1 MAITPTVKPSTSAIN
16 GIRLWGNDFA
26 PCNQEIDE
34 LEAILPK
41 ADLEKSWN
49 EGEAAT
55 DAASDT
61 AGTVSVEK
69 KEISPLIRL
78 PAGQMRQRRFEVLQ
92 QWEGVVTELS
102 GQKVWADLKD
112 LTDRSNPD
120 EVIEL
125 PIDEFSPGDRDV
137 LGKGSVF
144 YWAIGYEARS
154 GGQRTRVSEIRVSRM
169 PRWSKR
175 EIAALKYK
183 AEKLMVQMNA
193 YAEQS
198 NTTP

>member
-1 MAITPTVKPSTSAIN
+1 MVISIAAKPSTAAIN
-16 GIRLWGNDFA
+16 GIRLWGADYVS
-26 PCNQEIDE
+26 CNQEIDE

-41 ADLEKSWN
+41 VDFQNLQNGDETTLLNANS
-49 EGEAAT
+49 
-55 DAASDT
+55 T
-61 AGTVSVEK
+61 AETISVEE

-78 PAGQMRQRRFEVLQ
+78 STGHTRQRRFEVLQ

-102 GQKVWADLKD
+102 GENVWADLKD

-125 PIDEFSPGDRDV
+125 PIDEFSPEDRDV
-137 LGKGSVF
+137 LGIGSIF

-154 GGQRTRVSEIRVSRM
+154 GGQRSRVSEIRVSRV

-175 EIAALKYK
+175 EVAALEQK
-183 AEKLMVQMNA
+183 AEKLMTQMNA
-193 YAEQS
+193 YVKQS
-198 NTTP
+198 SATT